1 MWQVPESN
9 KEPTRVPSGVASVL
23 VSSHSCSYALPSL
36 GVLPRAINTSLS
48 SPRQLT
54 HSVKLLEPLP
64 SPLVQ
69 YRSVLPVQRRK
80 SEPESPFC
88 DRKTTSHESGKVFNA
103 EQSKHLKAL
112 ITNELQV
119 CRQAL
124 IADQHEMRKLIAT
137 LEAKLE
143 AEIHER
149 SGLVKQAG
157 DIEAQLHRLDGG
169 FSKAYLHLESRVDS
183 LASQQISQNAEN
195 RQSKH
200 ETLAY
205 FELHSESLK
214 ALERD
219 WRSLEAR
226 LASILPV
233 NESLAN
239 TDHNGSAAYDLKG
252 RGGQESDVCEPLLI
266 AAPAT
271 TERCMLQST
280 MYSNVGIT
288 PGGPAP
294 EKIQARADATP
305 SPGMP
310 PEKSKRVQALEVA
323 LASMQQQE
331 QEQIRGLQQH
341 ICQLET
347 VQLIQGK
354 QRVVS
359 MLGLASLGS

>member
-233 NESLAN
+233 NESLAA
-239 TDHNGSAAYDLKG
+239 TDHNGSAAYNPKG

-271 TERCMLQST
+271 AERCMPQSAK
-280 MYSNVGIT
+280 YRGIN
-288 PGGPAP
+288 PGGPAH
-294 EKIQARADATP
+294 EEIQARTDTTP

-310 PEKSKRVQALEVA
+310 PEKSMRVKALEMA

-331 QEQIRGLQQH
+331 QEQIRGLQQR

-347 VQLIQGK
+347 VPIQSK
-354 QRVVS
+354 QRAVS
-359 MLGLASLGS
+359 LLGFASRGS